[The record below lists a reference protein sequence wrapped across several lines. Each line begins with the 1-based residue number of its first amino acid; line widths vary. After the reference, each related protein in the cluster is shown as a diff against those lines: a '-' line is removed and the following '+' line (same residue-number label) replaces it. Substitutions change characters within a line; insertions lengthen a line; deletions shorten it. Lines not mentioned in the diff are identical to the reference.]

1 MSQAGTGFGEGQL
14 ARRLGTRDALVVG
27 LSAMIGAGVFAA
39 FPPAARAAGSGLLL
53 ALAIAA
59 IVATCNA
66 MASAQLAQSYP
77 SSGGTYLFGRAVL
90 GPWWGFTAGWG
101 FIVGKTASCAAMAL
115 TFAHYALPSGAW
127 PARLLAVF
135 AVLVMTWLNLRGVTR
150 TAYTARVL
158 LAVTAVVLL
167 GFLILTTTGDP
178 IPAPGPLTEP
188 GALGILQGAGLLFF
202 AFAGYAR
209 IATLAEEVARP
220 QVLGRA
226 ILGALGIAIAVYA
239 AVGLTLIRTLGEDL
253 AGSSAA
259 LANAVERAGAGWY
272 EPVIRL
278 GAAAASL
285 GALLALMAG
294 IGRTVLAMA
303 REQDLPVRLAS
314 VSPRHQVP
322 DAAQLAL
329 GGIVAALVLLG
340 DLRGAIGFSSFGVLI
355 YYAIAN
361 LSALRQPAVQRRS
374 PRALN
379 LIGLLG
385 CLTLVATLPAS
396 SIGAGLLVFAIGLG
410 GRAVVRHTAY
420 GRRRVGRGSPGG
432 PSGQ

>member
-209 IATLAEEVARP
+209 IATLGEEVRNPASIT
-220 QVLGRA
+220 RA
-226 ILGALGIAIAVYA
+226 ILIAFIKPFKDLIASIPNPVMGGICVILFGFIAANGLRVLVDAKVDFGQTRNTIIASVMLVLGLGGAAIQLTKLQSLSGMALAALAGIILNLILPEKKANKADPA
-239 AVGLTLIRTLGEDL
+239 LTLIPEGGEFEEAEKMTEFL
-253 AGSSAA
+253 EKG
-259 LANAVERAGAGWY
+259 EKKKK
-272 EPVIRL
+272 
-278 GAAAASL
+278 
-285 GALLALMAG
+285 
-294 IGRTVLAMA
+294 
-303 REQDLPVRLAS
+303 
-314 VSPRHQVP
+314 
-322 DAAQLAL
+322 
-329 GGIVAALVLLG
+329 
-340 DLRGAIGFSSFGVLI
+340 
-355 YYAIAN
+355 
-361 LSALRQPAVQRRS
+361 
-374 PRALN
+374 
-379 LIGLLG
+379 
-385 CLTLVATLPAS
+385 
-396 SIGAGLLVFAIGLG
+396 
-410 GRAVVRHTAY
+410 
-420 GRRRVGRGSPGG
+420 
-432 PSGQ
+432 